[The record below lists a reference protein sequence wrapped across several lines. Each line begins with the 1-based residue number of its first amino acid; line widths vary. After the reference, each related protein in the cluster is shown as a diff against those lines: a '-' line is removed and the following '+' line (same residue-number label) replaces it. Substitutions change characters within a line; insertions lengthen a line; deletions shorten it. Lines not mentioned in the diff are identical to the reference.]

1 MTKSA
6 ERRLKPASALDDS
19 RHPNW
24 RHMLGGVGFVDAQV
38 AELLA
43 VVDALLEPA
52 AEAAQ
57 PSLNGIGQHGAAG
70 GEAAGGD
77 GFAGSAATSWRTVHE
92 STSAQHARLSAHD
105 DVLRSL
111 LAAVHERAGQTRQHL
126 TTIRADLV
134 DLTHHSPDAA
144 STRAEKIDTVELV
157 QAKARE
163 LQKLTLEA
171 QRFSGEMAGKL
182 RVAAAT
188 YSD

>member
-6 ERRLKPASALDDS
+6 KRRLKAAWALDDC
-19 RHPNW
+19 RHQNW

-52 AEAAQ
+52 AESAQ

-70 GEAAGGD
+70 GD
-77 GFAGSAATSWRTVHE
+77 GFTGSAATSWRTVHE

>member
-1 MTKSA
+1 
-6 ERRLKPASALDDS
+6 
-19 RHPNW
+19 
-24 RHMLGGVGFVDAQV
+24 MLSGVGFVDAQV

-43 VVDALLEPA
+43 VVDALLERPA
-52 AEAAQ
+52 DAVQ
-57 PSLNGIGQHGAAG
+57 PRLSGIGQH
-70 GEAAGGD
+70 EAASAD
-77 GFAGSAATSWRTVHE
+77 DFAGSAATSWRTIHE
-92 STSAQHARLSAHD
+92 STSAEHARLGAND

-111 LAAVHERAGQTRQHL
+111 LAAVHERAGRTRHQL

-134 DLTHHSPDAA
+134 ELTHPSPDAT
-144 STRAEKIDTVELV
+144 STRAEKLDKVELV

>member
-1 MTKSA
+1 
-6 ERRLKPASALDDS
+6 
-19 RHPNW
+19 
-24 RHMLGGVGFVDAQV
+24 MLGGVGFVDAQV

-43 VVDALLEPA
+43 VVDALLARPA
-52 AEAAQ
+52 DAAR
-57 PSLNGIGQHGAAG
+57 PSLNGIGEHGAAD
-70 GEAAGGD
+70 GD
-77 GFAGSAATSWRTVHE
+77 GFVGSAATSWRTVHE
-92 STSAQHARLSAHD
+92 STSAQRARLSAND

-111 LAAVHERAGQTRQHL
+111 LAAVHERAGRTRQQL
-126 TTIRADLV
+126 TAIRADLTE
-134 DLTHHSPDAA
+134 LTHPSPDAA
-144 STRAEKIDTVELV
+144 STRAEKIDQVELV